1 MNRIFKS
8 KWCAATQSY
17 VACSELAKR
26 AGKLAKVGAV
36 AICGFLGSNA
46 WAQEC
51 TLVDASGQIKV
62 ASGVECDVSGAKDIS
77 VDAKN
82 AVSVEGI
89 VNSNNAVLNIATQ
102 SNENTY
108 EPTGMSVSGDK
119 AMVKGE
125 ALSINISPKET
136 GKNVYNAGVRVIN
149 GGTVALD
156 TLNIKTVDELEVD
169 RVGGVD
175 NATYGIQIGTGIN
188 WADASKDKT
197 SKVIVNNANIE
208 VTTTENS
215 RKAGWY
221 KKLPIFGESKIFDV
235 FHQLSGVRLIRRAN
249 ESSTPYFESKQ
260 KLNIY
265 VHDNT
270 AQKNVADYL
279 VGIYISG
286 KDAKAVL
293 NDSEIKIEGSGR
305 NSSALKIG
313 KVREVGS
320 GNGVIES
327 KGHMV
332 LNTENAKLAP
342 TVRLLGEGSVLKADF
357 ENSSSEIKSAS
368 NAILYATQDFR
379 FSGGFGGVSGNS
391 DGKGQEVALK
401 NAVITTTSNEDSLI
415 KVESKSVYETGNS
428 YYQDYNVYN
437 GNFAVTEAKFTL
449 TGEKSVATAA
459 KDGWLIEVEGIKNKP
474 SDLAVTVSDKAKVI
488 GLVDKKFA
496 SKLEMMLDDG
506 AAWTLSRKGKT
517 HISKLNNLALLN
529 GSVLDAT
536 TISSLSQSELN
547 KQVEDAELALKKA
560 QKLTKGWLEE
570 DDDYRVRK
578 AKAITDAE
586 LSLEKAKQAKN
597 QGEKNNAE
605 YVLKLTSDGTKTDGA
620 LINGGIITMDNGSH
634 NDVLTLEGSYVAKP
648 GATLKI
654 NTLWNT
660 PGDENGINSESDLFD
675 IKGSAKGK
683 TQVFSRTANTHQ
695 HDLIDGTIGSIAKD
709 LNTNSAPIIRIHD
722 PDNSDHHAFVGIAKT
737 TGAGQLQLKEV
748 DKVEQTGGKVR
759 EYVWTLTVA
768 NTDQP
773 ILEETIPS
781 YAQMPLVNLEQGY
794 STLSTLHSRRG
805 ENQVYGWDYC
815 GSCGNDVTGQ
825 SWGRVSGSH
834 LHIQGKTR
842 LGYDAEMYSAQ
853 VGYDFAVQRTESKG
867 HHVTGVYAAYTR
879 ANADFFDDL
888 RAENALV
895 LADKYVGKGKATGW
909 GLGLSHTRYAANG
922 SYLDL
927 GGQVTFLSN
936 KYTSRD
942 LLEAKNKGVSYLVSA
957 EVGRPFALGKHEK
970 NQAGWLLEPQAQ
982 LSYQYLD
989 MKGFND
995 GERQV
1000 EQGDVHG
1007 LRGRVGARLAYNQ
1020 PAGYENLRT
1029 KTFYVTANL
1038 LHDFNNAKAVKIGED
1053 KVRDK
1058 YEKTWW
1064 DIGLG
1069 IQHPVG
1075 QNAYVYLDVNYE
1087 GNFTGERRREGYRG
1101 AIGLKY
1107 NW

>member
-26 AGKLAKVGAV
+26 AGKVASCGAV
-36 AICGFLGSNA
+36 LLAVSSVVNAADTLPITISTTQEIVGQNHEKTLTNGFFNVKNGAIATIKGDMSFDIKANGDNETRVDVTDGSIVTNDKLAITIKPEEAVKHSRPKGIIIRGDTRSQIKNLDVDVTLASEEDKDNGAADSNA
-46 WAQEC
+46 AY
-51 TLVDASGQIKV
+51 G
-62 ASGVECDVSGAKDIS
+62 
-77 VDAKN
+77 
-82 AVSVEGI
+82 
-89 VNSNNAVLNIATQ
+89 
-102 SNENTY
+102 
-108 EPTGMSVSGDK
+108 
-119 AMVKGE
+119 
-125 ALSINISPKET
+125 
-136 GKNVYNAGVRVIN
+136 
-149 GGTVALD
+149 VALGYD
-156 TLNIKTVDELEVD
+156 YL
-169 RVGGVD
+169 GGKKEQYSRLV
-175 NATYGIQIGTGIN
+175 
-188 WADASKDKT
+188 
-197 SKVIVNNANIE
+197 VENANIN
-208 VTTTENS
+208 VTNTDKTVVGH
-215 RKAGWY
+215 KAAAGGLA
-221 KKLPIFGESKIFDV
+221 KIKFG
-235 FHQLSGVRLIRRAN
+235 HQLSGLKIYRKDGA
-249 ESSTPYFESKQ
+249 TPEFTSNG
-260 KLNIY
+260 KLNI
-265 VHDNT
+265 
-270 AQKNVADYL
+270 NVTDSSAAKAGDYL
-279 VGIYISG
+279 AGVYISG
-286 KDAKAVL
+286 HGAKATFNGDTTITV
-293 NDSEIKIEGSGR
+293 NANGI
-305 NSSALKIG
+305 NSAGIKIG
-313 KVREVGS
+313 KPVEK
-320 GNGVIES
+320 GVETGE
-327 KGHMV
+327 KGASVISHG
-332 LNTENAKLAP
+332 KLVVDTTA
-342 TVRLLGEGSVLKADF
+342 TKDSAAVRLFGQASKFEITGEKNEQA
-357 ENSSSEIKSAS
+357 SEIKSG
-368 NAILYATQDFR
+368 NVAIVFDTQDYKTYGNVFL
-379 FSGGFGGVSGNS
+379 FGRIETSRNESNIDNS
-391 DGKGQEVALK
+391 VKLK
-401 NAVITTTSNEDSLI
+401 NTVLSTTSDVASLI
-415 KVESKSVYETGNS
+415 QVKAEKVVDQSFGQQSKFSDQLTHG
-428 YYQDYNVYN
+428 DFNVKKAT
-437 GNFAVTEAKFTL
+437 FAL
-449 TGEKSVATAA
+449 SGEKSLATAA
-459 KDGWLIEVEGIKNKP
+459 GQGWLVEVQGKRNIS
-474 SDLAVTVSDKAKVI
+474 SDLKVDISDKATVE
-488 GLVDKKFA
+488 GLMHKALSSELAVNLDNQAVWNLK
-496 SKLEMMLDDG
+496 SKGDVTTSTVNSL
-506 AAWTLSRKGKT
+506 TLSNQS
-517 HISKLNNLALLN
+517 I
-529 GSVLDAT
+529 LDAG
-536 TISSLSQSELN
+536 
-547 KQVEDAELALKKA
+547 KY
-560 QKLTKGWLEE
+560 LTAA
-570 DDDYRVRK
+570 DRANY
-578 AKAITDAE
+578 T
-586 LSLEKAKQAKN
+586 
-597 QGEKNNAE
+597 
-605 YVLKLTSDGTKTDGA
+605 LKLSSDGTKTDGA

-634 NDVLTLEGSYVAKP
+634 NDVLTLEGSYVAKT
-648 GATLKI
+648 GATLRI

-748 DKVEQTGGKVR
+748 DKVEKTGGKVR

-815 GSCGNDVTGQ
+815 GTCGNDVTGQ

-834 LHIQGKTR
+834 LHVQGKTR

-922 SYLDL
+922 SYVDL

-989 MKGFND
+989 MKSFND
-995 GERQV
+995 GEREV
-1000 EQGDVHG
+1000 EPGDMHG

-1038 LHDFNNAKAVKIGED
+1038 LHDFNRAKAVKIGED